1 MVGLGN
7 PGREYLHT
15 RHNAGFDVM
24 HLLEEHYGATLGRKM
39 LGGLVAEVSA
49 GERKIVLC
57 KPQTFMNASGE
68 CVRKLISWY
77 HAEPENL
84 LVIYDDIDL
93 APGMVRMRRQ
103 GGPGTHNGMRSIV
116 ECLGVQNFP
125 RLRIGTGDRPVGE
138 DLVNWVLG
146 RPAPG
151 AEQEKMNKAF
161 ALAAECAADWAENG
175 PDHAMRL
182 CAEKGKEERQE

>member
-7 PGREYLHT
+7 PGREYEHT
-15 RHNAGFDVM
+15 RHNAGFEVM
-24 HLLEEHYGATLGRKM
+24 QLLEAHYGVTLGRKM
-39 LGGLVAEVSA
+39 LGGLVAEVYA

-68 CVRKLISWY
+68 CVQKLVSWY

-116 ECLGVQNFP
+116 ECLGLQNFP
-125 RLRIGTGDRPVGE
+125 RLRIGTGDRPAGE
-138 DLVNWVLG
+138 DLVDWVLG
-146 RPAPG
+146 KPAPG
-151 AEQEKMNKAF
+151 AEQEKMNRAF

-182 CAEKGKEERQE
+182 CAEKGKEEKQE